1 MSTVLLQ
8 GWVHSTISQ
17 EEFALKIQHT
27 TVEQLYV
34 PRVVAVDHG
43 ISLVTCVKKLHDD
56 HVRSLVMT
64 ELRDGL
70 LIPVVILTDWD
81 ITVKVVAISLD
92 PSIFTAPDI
101 MAQPL
106 VTACPDG
113 GIVSVLSRMRDYGV
127 RRVPVV
133 TKDGSLAGILSVDDI
148 WETFAVEI
156 NVLERY
162 VLAKQAQMVLT
173 RPSASRPLGKRR
185 VKDDR

>member
-1 MSTVLLQ
+1 
-8 GWVHSTISQ
+8 
-17 EEFALKIQHT
+17 LKTQHM
-27 TVEQLYV
+27 TVEQVYV
-34 PRVVAVDHG
+34 PNVVAVDHD
-43 ISLVTCVKKLHDD
+43 ISLVTCAKVLHDH
-56 HVRSLVMT
+56 HVGSLVMT

-70 LIPVVILTDWD
+70 CIPVGILTDRD
-81 ITVKVVAISLD
+81 ITVKVVAFSLD
-92 PSIFTAPDI
+92 PRVFTARDI

-106 VTACPDG
+106 VTACPDED
-113 GIVSVLSRMRDYGV
+113 IVSVLARMRDYGV

-148 WETFAVEI
+148 WETFAAEI